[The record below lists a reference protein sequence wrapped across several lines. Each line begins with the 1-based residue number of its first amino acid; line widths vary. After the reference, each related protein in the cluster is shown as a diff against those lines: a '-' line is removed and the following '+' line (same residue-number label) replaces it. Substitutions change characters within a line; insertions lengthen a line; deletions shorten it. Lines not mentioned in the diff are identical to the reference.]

1 MDAAIKAALGEEP
14 WIVSFGDAKGESPKS
29 EFTRWVNAMLRWDS
43 EGRHGLAPRCG
54 QGANEKKAREQVAKR
69 HRKPTKAMEQG
80 GIIQIEMKE
89 DIKKR
94 IGRSPDDG
102 DAVVMA
108 LATRDSRVQL
118 RRNDARAIRPTQP
131 LSRPGSY
138 ASRYQTRRH
147 G

>member
-1 MDAAIKAALGEEP
+1 MPSGSAAGRTKDGKLGFRNLRAEAIWKMRELLDPESEITVALP
-14 WIVSFGDAKGESPKS
+14 PDPQLRADLASY
-29 EFTRWVNAMLRWDS
+29 RWKLIS
-43 EGRHGLAPRCG
+43 
-54 QGANEKKAREQVAKR
+54 
-69 HRKPTKAMEQG
+69 G

-118 RRNDARAIRPTQP
+118 RRNDDRAIRPTQP